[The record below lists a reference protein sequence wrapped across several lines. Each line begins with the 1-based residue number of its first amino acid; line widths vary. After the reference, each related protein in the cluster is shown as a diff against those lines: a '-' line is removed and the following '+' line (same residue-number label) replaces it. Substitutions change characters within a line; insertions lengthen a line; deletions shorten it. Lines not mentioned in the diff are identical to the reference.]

1 MTALD
6 LRMNFPMSVSVFK
19 IKSKA
24 IEVTTVVHVIMSKI
38 YNGIKFLHRILG

>member
-24 IEVTTVVHVIMSKI
+24 IEVTAVVIMSKI
-38 YNGIKFLHRILG
+38 YNGIQFLHRILG

>member
-6 LRMNFPMSVSVFK
+6 LRINFPMSVSVFK

-24 IEVTTVVHVIMSKI
+24 IEVTTVVIMSKI